1 MQYKEFLY
9 TLTMTVLA
17 VVGLPLVAHLVAT
30 ASAFLRSKA
39 AEIKDKRARELIAQ
53 AITGVEHVVRDVM
66 QTYED
71 GLKKAGN
78 FDKEAQKNAL
88 ISARI
93 KAKTLISEEA
103 KTAIEAGYGDF
114 STWLD
119 TRIEQTVR
127 ETKK

>member
-1 MQYKEFLY
+1 
-9 TLTMTVLA
+9 MTVLA
-17 VVGLPLVAHLVAT
+17 VVGLPLIAHLVAT

-53 AITGVEHVVRDVM
+53 AITVVEQVVLYVM
-66 QTYED
+66 QTYVD
-71 GLKKAGN
+71 GLKKAGS